1 MPDYLEFDVTLKGR
15 FRVKLE
21 TGTTEVDKNRLAME
35 YEAKLDSGNFD
46 EVTVD
51 FVSRVTPV

>member
-21 TGTTEVDKNRLAME
+21 ADVEVDKAALMRK
-35 YEAKLDSGNFD
+35 YEAQLNEGTFNEVIFDS
-46 EVTVD
+46 
-51 FVSRVTPV
+51 VSRVYPV